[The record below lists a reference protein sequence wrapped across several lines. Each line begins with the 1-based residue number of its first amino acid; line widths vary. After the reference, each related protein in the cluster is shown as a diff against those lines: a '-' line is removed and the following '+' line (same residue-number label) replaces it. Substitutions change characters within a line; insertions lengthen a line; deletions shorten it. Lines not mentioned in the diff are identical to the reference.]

1 MSEQKSTL
9 QELEKKFKTKRNNPD
24 KRDAAEKAPT
34 GEVLLHSNLNPS
46 KFDENPGDFG
56 PNTSVP
62 SGIDPDKPAK

>member
-9 QELEKKFKTKRNNPD
+9 QELEEKFEKKRNNPD

-34 GEVLLHSNLNPS
+34 GEVLLDSNLNPN
-46 KFDENPGDFG
+46 KCDENPGDLG

-62 SGIDPDKPAK
+62 SGSDPDKPAK